1 MLSLFLTEGKASNEI
16 LDFAQKN
23 TMQTEA
29 TSLDEIVY
37 AKESIRRYLE
47 TRPNSADTLEGIHQW
62 WINWPSYP
70 PRIEVTLVALEQL
83 QLEGFVESIKIGNQ
97 LIWRKVQDVN
107 VSSSLIASESQEPIS
122 I

>member
-1 MLSLFLTEGKASNEI
+1 MKFFLILMLSIFLTEGKASNEN
-16 LDFAQKN
+16 LAFAPKD
-23 TMQTEA
+23 TIQTEA
-29 TSLDEIVY
+29 TTHDDIAY

-70 PRIEVTLVALEQL
+70 PIIEVTLAALEQL

-97 LIWRKVQDVN
+97 LIWRKVLN
-107 VSSSLIASESQEPIS
+107 KEEPILIS
-122 I
+122 QY